1 MAMSEQLDADGGR
14 CLLLLHAPCR
24 ELNAESKKPAGVK
37 CQKKKKKKKKPPL
50 VFHPVAIFLCWLAK
64 KKKKKW
70 FVVCFE
76 IVFFFFFFV
85 TLTKVEPNKLHL

>member
-37 CQKKKKKKKKPPL
+37 CQKKKKKKKKPL

-64 KKKKKW
+64 KKRKSGSSSALRL
-70 FVVCFE
+70 CFL
-76 IVFFFFFFV
+76 FFFV

>member
-14 CLLLLHAPCR
+14 CLLLLHALCR

-37 CQKKKKKKKKPPL
+37 CQKTKKEEAAACFSSCGHIFVLACKKKKKSGSSSAL
-50 VFHPVAIFLCWLAK
+50 RLC
-64 KKKKKW
+64 
-70 FVVCFE
+70 V
-76 IVFFFFFFV
+76 FFFV